1 MRTPAARTLADYG
14 VIVRRS
20 WWLVIGTVAVALAA
34 GFAYTAMSE
43 QVFESTASVL
53 VLPTAGDTAVTGAR
67 TAGQVNLDTEAQ
79 LVKSTEVAEAA
90 AEALSAD
97 FPAELVSRVSVTVP
111 PNTAVLEIGF
121 QANDPESA
129 RAGAV
134 AFSEAYLAH
143 RLAGATA
150 SLENAI
156 AASAVGL
163 ESVRGDID
171 AAESELSRMDPEAGG
186 RAALESTLDGL
197 RRQAGEIEAEIA
209 ALEAEKSAVSPGR
222 VINQASVPQSPIS
235 PNAMF
240 NLAAALGLG
249 LPLGLML
256 AWARHRLARKVAYP
270 TDLVERCELDVLTS
284 VPPSVKFQ
292 RREVFG
298 AYSPGGRVFSQLRN
312 IVASQLTDGRRVIVV
327 AGVAPGPAASVVAAN
342 LATAMARAGDRV
354 TAVAANPS
362 TTVGLPELFGTEP
375 VPGLADVWSGRVD
388 LAETTQAAPR
398 QPSLSVIGP
407 GAAARA
413 TGPTSEAAA
422 ETFAKLAEA
431 GRFVVVD
438 APPLSCSADAQL
450 LAGHAD
456 AVILAVQSRRDA
468 IAETAAAA
476 VSMRQ
481 IDTPLLG
488 AVLLPSAL
496 GPMNVVPSPPTARR
510 EITSGTVSAD
520 ETPTDALEAVE
531 DDPAGMRAA
540 TQVLPV
546 VETGPLET
554 GPIEAASLDA
564 ASLETAAFKAPLG
577 TTQTAEPR

>member
-20 WWLVIGTVAVALAA
+20 WWLIVGTVAVALAA
-34 GFAYTAMSE
+34 GVAYTAASE
-43 QVFESTASVL
+43 RVYESTASVL

-90 AEALSAD
+90 AEALGAD
-97 FPAELVSRVSVTVP
+97 SPADLVSRVSVTVP
-111 PNTAVLEIGF
+111 PNTAVLEIAF
-121 QANDPESA
+121 RADSPEA
-129 RAGAV
+129 AKAGTV

-143 RLAGATA
+143 RRGGATA
-150 SLENAI
+150 SLESAI
-156 AASAVGL
+156 ASGTAGL
-163 ESVRGDID
+163 DAITEDIA
-171 AAESELSRMDPEAGG
+171 AAEDDLAAMEPDAGG
-186 RAALESTLDGL
+186 RASLESTLDQL
-197 RRQAGEIEAEIA
+197 ERQAGEAEAAVA
-209 ALEAEKSAVSPGR
+209 ALESEKSAVSPGR
-222 VINQASVPQSPIS
+222 VINQASTPESPIS
-235 PNAMF
+235 PNAPF
-240 NLAAALGLG
+240 NLAAALGVG

-270 TDLVERCELDVLTS
+270 TDLVERCELDVLAT
-284 VPPSVKFQ
+284 VPPAVKFQ

-312 IVASQLTDGRRVIVV
+312 VVASQLTDGQRVIVV

-342 LATAMARAGDRV
+342 LATAMSRAGDRV

-362 TTVGLPELFGTEP
+362 TTVGLPELFGTDP

-388 LAETTQAAPR
+388 LAEATQAAPR

-413 TGPTSEAAA
+413 AGPTSEAAA

-468 IAETAAAA
+468 IVETAAAA

-488 AVLLPSAL
+488 AVLLPSVL
-496 GPMNVVPSPPTARR
+496 GPMNSVPLPTARR
-510 EITSGTVSAD
+510 ELAPAPVVSAD
-520 ETPTDALEAVE
+520 ETPTDALDAVE
-531 DDPAGMRAA
+531 GEDPMGAS
-540 TQVLPV
+540 TQVLPAV
-546 VETGPLET
+546 
-554 GPIEAASLDA
+554 EAA
-564 ASLETAAFKAPLG
+564 
-577 TTQTAEPR
+577 QTADPR

>member
-20 WWLVIGTVAVALAA
+20 WWLIIGTVAAALAG
-34 GFAYTAMSE
+34 GFAYTSLSE
-43 QVFESTASVL
+43 EVYESTSSIL
-53 VLPTAGDTAVTGAR
+53 VLPTASDTAVAGAR

-79 LVKSTEVAEAA
+79 LVKSTEVAAAA
-90 AEALSAD
+90 AEALGSD
-97 FPAELVSRVSVTVP
+97 DPDGLVSRVSVTVP
-111 PNTAVLEIGF
+111 PNTAVLEI
-121 QANDPESA
+121 AY
-129 RAGAV
+129 RAGDPKAAQAGAI
-134 AFSEAYLAH
+134 AFSEAYLEH
-143 RLAGATA
+143 RRSGATASVDSAIAGATA
-150 SLENAI
+150 ALKGVKADI
-156 AASAVGL
+156 AAAEDELSQMYSGENGRSA
-163 ESVRGDID
+163 I
-171 AAESELSRMDPEAGG
+171 ESE
-186 RAALESTLDGL
+186 LDGL
-197 RRQAGEIEAEIA
+197 RQDAEE
-209 ALEAEKSAVSPGR
+209 LEAQIAELDAQLGAISPGR
-222 VINQASVPQSPIS
+222 VINQASVPGTPVS

-249 LPLGLML
+249 LPLGLIL

-270 TDLVERCELDVLTS
+270 TDLVERCELDVLAS
-284 VPPSVKFQ
+284 VPPAVKFQ

-312 IVASQLTDGRRVIVV
+312 VVASQLTHHQRVIVV

-362 TTVGLPELFGTEP
+362 TTVGLPELFGTDS

-388 LAETTQAAPR
+388 LGVATHAAPR

-413 TGPTSEAAA
+413 AGPTSEAAA
-422 ETFAKLAEA
+422 ETFSKLAEA

-456 AVILAVQSRRDA
+456 AVILAVQSGRDA
-468 IAETAAAA
+468 IGETAAAA
-476 VSMRQ
+476 LAMRQ

-488 AVLLPSAL
+488 AVLLPSGL
-496 GPMNVVPSPPTARR
+496 GPMNTVPLPTARR
-510 EITSGTVSAD
+510 EAPAPGEVSQD
-520 ETPTDALEAVE
+520 ETPTDSLEPVEDGAVE
-531 DDPAGMRAA
+531 RKALMNSQEAT
-540 TQVLPV
+540 TQVMPV
-546 VETGPLET
+546 VP
-554 GPIEAASLDA
+554 
-564 ASLETAAFKAPLG
+564 AAFPS
-577 TTQTAEPR
+577 AESR

>member
-34 GFAYTAMSE
+34 GFAYTASTE
-43 QVFESTASVL
+43 KVYESTASVL
-53 VLPTAGDTAVTGAR
+53 VLPTASDTAVTGAR

-90 AEALSAD
+90 AEALGTDPAAD
-97 FPAELVSRVSVTVP
+97 LVSRVSVTVP
-111 PNTAVLEIGF
+111 PNTAVLEISFSAG
-121 QANDPESA
+121 DPEAA
-129 RAGAV
+129 RAGTV

-143 RLAGATA
+143 RQAGATA
-150 SLENAI
+150 SLDGAI
-156 AASAVGL
+156 ASTTVGL
-163 ESVRGDID
+163 DAVNADID
-171 AAESELSRMDPEAGG
+171 AAEDDLSRMDSGDGG
-186 RAALESTLDGL
+186 RASLESTLDDL
-197 RRQAGEIEAEIA
+197 RRQAGELEAEIA
-209 ALEAEKSAVSPGR
+209 ALEAEQTAVSPGR
-222 VINQASVPQSPIS
+222 VINQAPLPEAPVS

-240 NLAAALGLG
+240 NLAAALGVG

-256 AWARHRLARKVAYP
+256 AWARHRLARKVSYP
-270 TDLVERCELDVLTS
+270 TDLVERCELDVLAS
-284 VPPSVKFQ
+284 VPPAVKFQ

-312 IVASQLTDGRRVIVV
+312 VVASQLTGEQRVIVV

-362 TTVGLPELFGTEP
+362 TTVGLPELFGTES
-375 VPGLADVWSGRVD
+375 VPGLADVWSGRID
-388 LAETTQAAPR
+388 LAVATHAAPR
-398 QPSLSVIGP
+398 QPSLNVIGP

-413 TGPTSEAAA
+413 AGPTSEAAA

-456 AVILAVQSRRDA
+456 AVILAVQSQRDA
-468 IAETAAAA
+468 ITETAAAA
-476 VSMRQ
+476 VAMRQ

-488 AVLLPSAL
+488 AVLLPSVL
-496 GPMNVVPSPPTARR
+496 GPMNTVPLPTARR
-510 EITSGTVSAD
+510 ELTSAPTVSAD
-520 ETPTDALEAVE
+520 ETPTD
-531 DDPAGMRAA
+531 
-540 TQVLPV
+540 
-546 VETGPLET
+546 
-554 GPIEAASLDA
+554 SLDA
-564 ASLETAAFKAPLG
+564 VDDGEAA
-577 TTQTAEPR
+577 TTQTIPVVGAKPVVGTARSAEPR